1 MALPGLGKTT
11 TAWVMIVLQFLQ
23 FLHGSQ
29 WQLSRWAFSFLAC
42 APHKQAQGKRAAV
55 VLANSDTVAQEGSTS
70 LLCCAP
76 AAAAPGT
83 SAAAQAVT
91 TQLKPPLQRAASNH
105 SGWKYR
111 SEHPWIPPWPT
122 GPCPAAGTG
131 ARRCVLS
138 LGPPPARP
146 PSAGRESEK
155 KKESSSSSTSPSC
168 KSFFFLCG
176 NCWPDGFPSTPHIH
190 PSHTTHHPSRPDLY
204 SKDPHLHCSCLLAQ
218 WVSR

>member
-1 MALPGLGKTT
+1 MAIIALG
-11 TAWVMIVLQFLQ
+11 I
-23 FLHGSQ
+23 
-29 WQLSRWAFSFLAC
+29 QLLAS

-70 LLCCAP
+70 LLCYAP
-76 AAAAPGT
+76 AAAAGT

-146 PSAGRESEK
+146 PSTGRERARK
-155 KKESSSSSTSPSC
+155 KKRAAAAPPAHHASHFFSSVEIVGRTDSPPHHTS
-168 KSFFFLCG
+168 
-176 NCWPDGFPSTPHIH
+176 IH
-190 PSHTTHHPSRPDLY
+190 PTPPTIPHDLTFTPKIPLCIAAAFSPNGSQGEGERGLLRDNHGG
-204 SKDPHLHCSCLLAQ
+204 SKGEF
-218 WVSR
+218 

>member
-29 WQLSRWAFSFLAC
+29 WQLSRWAFSFLAS
-42 APHKQAQGKRAAV
+42 APRKQAQGKRAAV

-70 LLCCAP
+70 LLRCAP

-138 LGPPPARP
+138 LAPACPPARP
-146 PSAGRESEK
+146 PSAGKERERK
-155 KKESSSSSTSPSC
+155 KKREQQQLHQPIMQVI
-168 KSFFFLCG
+168 FFPLWKLLAG
-176 NCWPDGFPSTPHIH
+176 RIPL
-190 PSHTTHHPSRPDLY
+190 HTTHPSIPHHPPSLTT
-204 SKDPHLHCSCLLAQ
+204 
-218 WVSR
+218 

>member
-1 MALPGLGKTT
+1 MAIITLG
-11 TAWVMIVLQFLQ
+11 IQ
-23 FLHGSQ
+23 
-29 WQLSRWAFSFLAC
+29 RLAS

-91 TQLKPPLQRAASNH
+91 TQLKPPLQR
-105 SGWKYR
+105 
-111 SEHPWIPPWPT
+111 
-122 GPCPAAGTG
+122 
-131 ARRCVLS
+131 RRVKSQRLEIQKRTS
-138 LGPPPARP
+138 MDPPPAHWTLPGCRHWGASVRAVTGP
-146 PSAGRESEK
+146 PACPPAKHWKRESEK

-204 SKDPHLHCSCLLAQ
+204 SKDPPLHCSCLLAQ